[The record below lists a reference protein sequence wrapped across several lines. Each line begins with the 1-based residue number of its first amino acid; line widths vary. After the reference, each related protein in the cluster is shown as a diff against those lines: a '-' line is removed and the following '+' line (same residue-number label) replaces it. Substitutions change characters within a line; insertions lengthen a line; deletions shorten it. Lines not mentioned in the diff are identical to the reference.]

1 MINRS
6 YENSV
11 YIPSFSTNW
20 KLLKKTEL
28 QSKDEE
34 SEEAEPKLDRSDQL
48 YGLCDY
54 SNVNTNFTNLL
65 ERLWISEKSTMELFQ
80 MLSQEVDMPQ
90 DSSQVSKEIEN
101 NNTHDELKNNYNVI
115 SFVFDACY
123 RQTPFKKKQQEWIQ
137 LVLQRQLKF

>member
-34 SEEAEPKLDRSDQL
+34 SEEAEPKLDR
-48 YGLCDY
+48 
-54 SNVNTNFTNLL
+54 
-65 ERLWISEKSTMELFQ
+65 
-80 MLSQEVDMPQ
+80 
-90 DSSQVSKEIEN
+90 
-101 NNTHDELKNNYNVI
+101 YN
-115 SFVFDACY
+115 
-123 RQTPFKKKQQEWIQ
+123 
-137 LVLQRQLKF
+137 